1 MKKIITFIIFI
12 SVILNTQVFASDNVL
27 KSQMID
33 KIAPY
38 AQKDS
43 EEKIPRKDCVISIV
57 KAIGA
62 NEDLNEQRR
71 RVAYESPPF
80 GSEYTIFQED
90 FGYLIAAHFDDILCG
105 EPYYYN
111 SEQMGVLITPFRA
124 VKAKECLAFMLR
136 CLKPMENIEWNNTF
150 QDSIDIG
157 LINADEA
164 KAFENQ
170 KYLMAKDFRVLLS
183 RMLDMKRYLYYTDEA
198 KKSVWRNYIETDV
211 SGSMTYL
218 EQYLKNN

>member
-12 SVILNTQVFASDNVL
+12 SVTLNTQVFASDNVL
-27 KSQMID
+27 KSQVID

-62 NEDLNEQRR
+62 NEKLKEEREGEFD
-71 RVAYESPPF
+71 
-80 GSEYTIFQED
+80 SEPIGEYPRDQED
-90 FGYLIAAHFDDILCG
+90 AGYLVAAYYDDILCG

-136 CLKPMENIEWNNTF
+136 CLKPVDSIEWNNTF

-157 LINADEA
+157 LINAEEA

-183 RMLDMKRYLYYTDEA
+183 RMLDMKRYLYYTDETE
-198 KKSVWRNYIETDV
+198 SSGWRTHIETDAA
-211 SGSMTYL
+211 GSMTYL

>member
-1 MKKIITFIIFI
+1 
-12 SVILNTQVFASDNVL
+12 
-27 KSQMID
+27 
-33 KIAPY
+33 
-38 AQKDS
+38 
-43 EEKIPRKDCVISIV
+43 
-57 KAIGA
+57 
-62 NEDLNEQRR
+62 
-71 RVAYESPPF
+71 
-80 GSEYTIFQED
+80 
-90 FGYLIAAHFDDILCG
+90 
-105 EPYYYN
+105 
-111 SEQMGVLITPFRA
+111 
-124 VKAKECLAFMLR
+124 
-136 CLKPMENIEWNNTF
+136 MENIEWNNTF

-157 LINADEA
+157 LINAEEA